1 MSIDALCQWLEA
13 TAVGVMV
20 RESLYGFPLVVG
32 THIMALT
39 LSVGMVLW
47 WDLRLAGYAL
57 QGVAAARLYRRLL
70 PFAAVGFTVMFASG
84 AILFVGYASKA
95 LVNPFFWLKMSAMC
109 LAGINAY
116 VYHRFTEQSGVGMD
130 AVGRLPQA
138 ARFAGIA
145 SLFLWAVVIVSGRM
159 MAYTMY

>member
-1 MSIDALCQWLEA
+1 MSIAALCQWLEG

-20 RESLYGFPLVVG
+20 RESLYGFPLIVG
-32 THIMALT
+32 THIMALM

-84 AILFVGYASKA
+84 AVLFVGYASKA
-95 LVNPFFWLKMSAMC
+95 LVNPFFWLKMTAMC
-109 LAGINAY
+109 LAGLNAY
-116 VYHRFTEQSGVGMD
+116 VYHQFTEQAGSGLD
-130 AVGRLPQA
+130 ENGRPVKA
-138 ARFAGIA
+138 ARLAGIA
-145 SLFLWAVVIVSGRM
+145 SLVLWALVIVSGRM